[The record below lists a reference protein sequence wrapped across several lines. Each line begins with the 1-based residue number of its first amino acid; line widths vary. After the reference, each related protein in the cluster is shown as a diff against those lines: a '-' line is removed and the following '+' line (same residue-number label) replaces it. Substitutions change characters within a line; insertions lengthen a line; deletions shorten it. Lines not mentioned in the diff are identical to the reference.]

1 MKNDLEKLRID
12 KEYYTGVGKKY
23 LSNSDIGT
31 LLKNPKE
38 FGKISEDNINFA
50 KGRLF
55 HQLILEPEK
64 AEESIKSAVDVST
77 RNTKAYKE
85 KIEENGGGFLLLTK
99 EVEEINKLTKVM
111 LSNID
116 FFELIRAEDNV
127 YEEPAIRNIKGVMWK
142 GKADIVGSDYLIDLK
157 TTSDINKFKWS
168 AREYNYDSQAFI
180 YELLFGKPLIFLV
193 IDKSTGALG
202 KFTATEDFLVRGEE
216 KVEKA
221 LEVYDK
227 FFNPEK
233 ENYNINNY
241 YIENEL

>member
-31 LLKNPKE
+31 LLKNPKG
-38 FGKISEDNINFA
+38 FGKVSEDNINFA

-55 HQLILEPEK
+55 HQLILEPAK

-85 KIEENGGGFLLLTK
+85 RIEENGGGFLLLTK

-116 FFELIRAEDNV
+116 FFDLIKAEDNV

-142 GKADIVGSDYLIDLK
+142 GKADIVGRDYLIDLK

-193 IDKSTGALG
+193 IDKSTGVLG
-202 KFTATEDFLVRGEE
+202 KFYASEEFLIRGEE

-221 LEVYDK
+221 IEVYDK
-227 FFNPEK
+227 FFNPKK

-241 YIENEL
+241 YIDNEL